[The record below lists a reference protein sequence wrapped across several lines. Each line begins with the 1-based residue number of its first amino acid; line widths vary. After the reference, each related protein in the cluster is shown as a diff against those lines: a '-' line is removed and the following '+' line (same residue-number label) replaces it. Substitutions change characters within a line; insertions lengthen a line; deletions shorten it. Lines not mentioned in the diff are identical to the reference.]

1 MAVFDGRRAKGA
13 EAAFGVN
20 RDGFAANGQND
31 LFLFQQT
38 GEARAFHLKVG
49 INYFEACIGELEGLY
64 GEVLAVD
71 DVYSE

>member
-1 MAVFDGRRAKGA
+1 MNGEVFI
-13 EAAFGVN
+13 
-20 RDGFAANGQND
+20 ANGQND

-38 GEARAFHLKVG
+38 AEARAFHLMVG